1 MQLLRAYV
9 FVDAENHF
17 IRSNAAA
24 QDIVG
29 SARAAEAIAI
39 GARTSSGIIGFP
51 NAIEGKRFGWNPEIQ
66 LFWDCYL
73 LSRGGTLAPL
83 NAHVQRAIYACS
95 CTGDEDKAHSMRV
108 LLRKYEFEP
117 LVIREL
123 KNQQKQRDTKRQQHG
138 LIEKPKGC
146 DIALATRM
154 VADGA
159 ADLFDCCFLFTSDA
173 DFLPA
178 VEAVRRM
185 GKIVWVFGYADA
197 LPERSPYLFTPDRFV
212 DLGHKLKTDWHN
224 NKTEINKAL
233 ASLGE
238 TGDISPTVA

>member
-1 MQLLRAYV
+1 MQLKQAYV

-17 IRSNAAA
+17 FRSDAAA
-24 QDIVG
+24 QDIIG
-29 SARAAEAIAI
+29 SPRAAEAISLGAKRVPAI
-39 GARTSSGIIGFP
+39 SGFP
-51 NAIEGKRFGWNPEIQ
+51 HAVDGKRFGWNPGLQ
-66 LFWDCYL
+66 LFWDCQL
-73 LSRGGTLAPL
+73 LSLSGTLTPL

-95 CTGDEDKAHSMRV
+95 CTGDENKAHSMRV
-108 LLRKYEFEP
+108 TLRKYEFEP

-123 KNQQKQRDTKRQQHG
+123 KNQQKQRDSKRKQHG

-154 VADGA
+154 VADA
-159 ADLFDCCFLFTSDA
+159 AANLYDCCFLFTSDA

-197 LPERSPYLFTPDRFV
+197 LAERSPYLFTPDKFF
-212 DLGHKLKTDWHN
+212 DLGQRLKTDWN
-224 NKTEINKAL
+224 NNQNHIKQAL
-233 ASLGE
+233 QTLE
-238 TGDISPTVA
+238 QTDTNVA